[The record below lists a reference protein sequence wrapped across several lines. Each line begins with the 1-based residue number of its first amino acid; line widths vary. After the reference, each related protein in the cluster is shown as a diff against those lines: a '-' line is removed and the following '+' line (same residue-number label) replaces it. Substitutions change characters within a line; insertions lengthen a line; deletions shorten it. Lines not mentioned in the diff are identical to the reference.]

1 MLNRRHLRIKVL
13 QILYAYFQS
22 EGVDALSAQKELD
35 RSIDRIYDL
44 YIYLLLTFEELHQV
58 AHQKMEDREN
68 RVRLTTDTTAGHGN
82 LLANTVINYFIEN
95 TDLRKKSELRKINWK
110 GDVKH
115 NMMEKL
121 FKAIQDG
128 EAYRNYKEI
137 ENPDFEAD
145 KQFVLALF
153 KTDIANSQML
163 YDFFEQESVYWMDD
177 IDLVC
182 SMVLKTIKQI
192 EDPEKEKA
200 ILSLYKEEKEEKDF
214 IHVLLHGTIEKE
226 AENGVLIEELT
237 QNWELD
243 RIAKMDFIL
252 LKMALTE
259 LTEHSSIP
267 KKVTLNEYIEISKF
281 YSTPKSQM
289 FINGILDKA
298 IELLGK
304 EGKLKKIGRGLI
316 D

>member
-13 QILYAYFQS
+13 QILYAFFQS
-22 EGVDALSAQKELD
+22 EGADSLSAQKELD

-44 YIYLLLTFEELHQV
+44 YLFFLLTFEELQQI
-58 AHQKMEDREN
+58 AAQKLEDRET
-68 RVRLTTDTTAGHGN
+68 RVRHTVDTTIVRRN
-82 LLANTVINYFIEN
+82 FVENRILEYFTQN
-95 TDLRKKSELRKINWK
+95 SDLRKKSELRKINWK
-110 GDVKH
+110 GAVRH

-121 FKAIQDG
+121 FKAVQEG
-128 EAYRNYKEI
+128 EVYVNYMELDD
-137 ENPDFEAD
+137 PDFQAD

-153 KTDIANSQML
+153 KSDIANSKML
-163 YDFFEQESVYWMDD
+163 YDFFEEESVYWMDD

-192 EDPEKEKA
+192 DDPAEEKE
-200 ILSLYKEEKEEKDF
+200 ILSLYKDEEEEKEF
-214 IHVLLHGTIEKE
+214 ISILLERTIEKD
-226 AENGVLIEELT
+226 AENDVLIQELT

-289 FINGILDKA
+289 FINGILDRA
-298 IELLGK
+298 VELLDK
-304 EGKLKKIGRGLI
+304 EGKLKKTGRGLI